1 MEDPVCP
8 VCTLSVRKGISLEEH
23 LNTHP
28 KDQVIHALIRRC
40 VTAAS
45 AAAPA
50 ASPLQ
55 FVPTLPTNSYTP
67 FSLFVQP
74 PSYLH
79 YNPVPA
85 PFVAPGPVF
94 SASSPRPPPPQASPT
109 HTQASGTPLIRP
121 AAAVSPEKV
130 IANQAKLDKN
140 ETPDEAGKNED
151 EDEHFYESNEEED
164 EPQNDKSRAASPETQ
179 PEAASG
185 SSGASTAKSA
195 LMTHTVFRENATVVE
210 NVFIDIKEELAQ
222 ISRSNVANAQGC
234 SSISQTLELIVRQK
248 EEEMVRCSEVLDAH
262 SDRSDSF
269 QGPSEI
275 EQGENKGEIVL
286 GISNDEYEASDHFSV
301 GPHSPKD
308 NASIRDIQT
317 DETMPPQGELSE
329 QESIGGDS
337 ASLWGPAA
345 EDVFSG
351 LAIQRR
357 SETPHL
363 LTDWQPLAAAASR
376 HSEAATASTSTSTQ
390 SSHTERNMVFC
401 GTIVNRGIP
410 IGSGGNQW
418 RPVDQDLKPAENQE
432 PVEQKV
438 LMTVMGEETLLV
450 EQSVRRQQ
458 VCSVCNQTFN
468 SYRELQNHR
477 RKEHRKTKYRC
488 PICVVPCE
496 FSERKDYLEHTKS
509 HPLECPLCG
518 KTFKSLPSLS
528 LHMKREMNIRPHKCQ
543 VCDKSFITK
552 QKLMEHSNKH
562 SGLTPYDCK
571 ICGKGFR
578 RYSNLIQHRDWLHL
592 RKRKPPI
599 DLHCSFCEQI
609 FHSKKRMEWHLEEA
623 HFPQPHV
630 CAHCPQRFTHA
641 SCLTRHVRQ
650 LHDRKYLPQAKEGGP
665 KKGYKEC
672 TECGGVYSKTS
683 LAVHMRT
690 HSGIKPYKCTI
701 CFKAFTTRWNL
712 SQHMW
717 THESPAQLPLKC
729 DVQQCR
735 KAFYRKED
743 LEAHRRSHTKHKAY
757 TCNVCG
763 MKFLRKSNC
772 MRHYREHVKDK
783 EHTCEICSKT
793 FHRSYYLAEHMR
805 THSGEKPY
813 SCHICGKNS
822 TTKSN
827 HNKHLKTHLG
837 KEPVTPEN

>member
-1 MEDPVCP
+1 MDDPVCP

-28 KDQVIHALIRRC
+28 KDQVIQALIRRC
-40 VTAAS
+40 LTSAPTAA
-45 AAAPA
+45 
-50 ASPLQ
+50 PLQ
-55 FVPTLPTNSYTP
+55 FVSPGSYNP
-67 FSLFVQP
+67 FSLIVH
-74 PSYLH
+74 PSGFLH
-79 YNPVPA
+79 YNAVSA
-85 PFVAPGPVF
+85 PFVPPGPVF
-94 SASSPRPPPPQASPT
+94 NAPSPRPNPTQTPPPAQTPTGSTSNINLSTSSRSSVVVEKAKEEPLKEKIEETQSP
-109 HTQASGTPLIRP
+109 S
-121 AAAVSPEKV
+121 
-130 IANQAKLDKN
+130 NKN
-140 ETPDEAGKNED
+140 EED
-151 EDEHFYESNEEED
+151 DDDDIDASYESNEEE
-164 EPQNDKSRAASPETQ
+164 ENEGLQEKSPVPDPTKEENA
-179 PEAASG
+179 G
-185 SSGASTAKSA
+185 SSSSP
-195 LMTHTVFRENATVVE
+195 LMTHCVTRNNGTIVDSVYIEVKDELMQQCRDALEEHAGTAL
-210 NVFIDIKEELAQ
+210 DSLLMKEGDA
-222 ISRSNVANAQGC
+222 
-234 SSISQTLELIVRQK
+234 
-248 EEEMVRCSEVLDAH
+248 EMHCSEVLDAN
-262 SDRSDSF
+262 SDRSDSLQESLTVKVQNDAEYEF
-269 QGPSEI
+269 
-275 EQGENKGEIVL
+275 VL
-286 GISNDEYEASDHFSV
+286 GISNDAHEVSDHYSI
-301 GPHSPKD
+301 GPNSPKD

-345 EDVFSG
+345 EDVFSAPQVFSA
-351 LAIQRR
+351 LTIQRR
-357 SETPHL
+357 SGTPHI
-363 LTDWQPLAAAASR
+363 LTEWQPLAAASR
-376 HSEAATASTSTSTQ
+376 HSEAASSSTSTTTNSIH
-390 SSHTERNMVFC
+390 SDHKMVFC
-401 GTIVNRGIP
+401 GTIVDRGIP
-410 IGSGGNQW
+410 MVSGGEQW
-418 RPVDQDLKPAENQE
+418 RQVDQDLKPAENQE
-432 PVEQKV
+432 PVEPSKV

-458 VCSVCNQTFN
+458 ICSVCNQTFN

-477 RKEHRKTKYRC
+477 RKEHRKTKYKC
-488 PICVVPCE
+488 PICIVPCE

-509 HPLECPLCG
+509 HSLECPLCG
-518 KTFKSLPSLS
+518 KTFKNLPSLS
-528 LHMKREMNIRPHKCQ
+528 LHMKREMNIRPHKCEI
-543 VCDKSFITK
+543 CEKSFITK

-562 SGLTPYDCK
+562 SGLTPYECK
-571 ICGKGFR
+571 LCGKGFR

-599 DLHCSFCEQI
+599 DLLCGMCEQI
-609 FHSKKRMEWHLEEA
+609 FHSKKRLEWHVEEA

-650 LHDRKYLPQAKEGGP
+650 LHDRKYQPVTKEGI
-665 KKGYKEC
+665 KKGCKEC
-672 TECGGVYSKTS
+672 TECGGVYSRTS
-683 LAVHMRT
+683 LVVHMRT
-690 HSGIKPYKCTI
+690 HSGVRPFKCNI

-712 SQHMW
+712 NQHMW

-743 LEAHRRSHTKHKAY
+743 LEAHKRSHTKHKAY

-793 FHRSYYLAEHMR
+793 FHRSYYLAEHLR
-805 THSGEKPY
+805 THSGEKPFA
-813 SCHICGKNS
+813 CHICGKNS